1 MLVVVFI
8 FVIPILH
15 GSSDLLVLV
24 LMLTL
29 LLLLLLQVLLLGA
42 GVHGG
47 AGVGAGVGDGEVHQ
61 AARHAV
67 QLHHQLLSRQRVGG
81 VARLG
86 RRH

>member
-1 MLVVVFI
+1 MFK

-24 LMLTL
+24 LMLV
-29 LLLLLLQVLLLGA
+29 LLLLLQVLLGA

-67 QLHHQLLSRQRVGG
+67 QLHHQLLPRHRVGG

>member
-1 MLVVVFI
+1 MFK

-24 LMLTL
+24 LVLV
-29 LLLLLLQVLLLGA
+29 LLLLLQVLLLVV

-67 QLHHQLLSRQRVGG
+67 QLHHQLLPRHRVGG

>member
-24 LMLTL
+24 LM
-29 LLLLLLQVLLLGA
+29 LLLLLQVLLLGA

-67 QLHHQLLSRQRVGG
+67 QLHHQLLPRQRVGG

>member
-1 MLVVVFI
+1 MFK

-24 LMLTL
+24 LM
-29 LLLLLLQVLLLGA
+29 LLLLLQVLLLGA

-67 QLHHQLLSRQRVGG
+67 QLHHQLLPCQRVGG

>member
-1 MLVVVFI
+1 MFK

-24 LMLTL
+24 LML
-29 LLLLLLQVLLLGA
+29 LLLLQVLLMGA

>member
-15 GSSDLLVLV
+15 GSSDLLVRV
-24 LMLTL
+24 LM
-29 LLLLLLQVLLLGA
+29 LLLLLQVLLLVA

-67 QLHHQLLSRQRVGG
+67 QLHHQLLPRQRVGG

>member
-1 MLVVVFI
+1 MFK

-24 LMLTL
+24 LML
-29 LLLLLLQVLLLGA
+29 LLLLQVLLLGA
-42 GVHGG
+42 GVHG
-47 AGVGAGVGDGEVHQ
+47 GAGVGDGEVHQ

-67 QLHHQLLSRQRVGG
+67 QLHHQLLPCQWVGG

>member
-1 MLVVVFI
+1 M
-8 FVIPILH
+8 
-15 GSSDLLVLV
+15 
-24 LMLTL
+24 
-29 LLLLLLQVLLLGA
+29 LLLLQVLVLGA

-47 AGVGAGVGDGEVHQ
+47 GGVVVGVGDGEVHQ

-67 QLHHQLLSRQRVGG
+67 QLHHQLLPGQRVGG

>member
-24 LMLTL
+24 
-29 LLLLLLQVLLLGA
+29 LLLLLQVLLLGA

-67 QLHHQLLSRQRVGG
+67 QLHHQLLPRQRVGG